1 MTNAAYSAARPNGWW
16 GMALFVATEATLF
29 GTLVGTWA
37 YLRFENTHWPPPPL
51 PNPPVLTPTILTVAL
66 LTTSVFMGL
75 AQRAAGARQRGR
87 AWLLVATAF
96 AVQTAYL
103 AWQLHDYVLAI
114 HAFPPRASAFG
125 SVYVTLLGLDHA
137 HVLVGLVLEA
147 WLLARLATR
156 LTRYRLVALRAAT
169 FYTHA
174 VNTITV
180 VVLVLTILPSL

>member
-1 MTNAAYSAARPNGWW
+1 MTQAAYSAARPNGWW

-29 GTLVGTWA
+29 GALVGTWA
-37 YLRFENTHWPPPPL
+37 YLRFENAHWPPPPL
-51 PNPPVLTPTILTVAL
+51 PDPPVLTPTLLTAGLITTSALVAL
-66 LTTSVFMGL
+66 AL
-75 AQRAAGARQRGR
+75 RAAKALSRGR
-87 AWLLVATAF
+87 AWFLVAVAF

-114 HAFPPRASAFG
+114 HAYPPSETAFG
-125 SVYVTLLGLDHA
+125 SVYATILGLDHA
-137 HVLVGLVLEA
+137 HVLVGLLLEA
-147 WLLARLATR
+147 WLLVRLATR
-156 LTRYRLVALRAAT
+156 LTRYRLVALQAIA

>member
-1 MTNAAYSAARPNGWW
+1 MTDAAYSAARPNGWW

-37 YLRFENTHWPPPPL
+37 YLRFENAHWPPPPL
-51 PNPPVLTPTILTVAL
+51 PNPQVLTPTLLTLAL
-66 LTTSVFMGL
+66 LTTSVFMAL
-75 AQRAAGARQRGR
+75 ANRAASAWRRGR

-96 AVQTAYL
+96 AVQTGYL

-114 HAFPPRASAFG
+114 HAYPPKESAFG
-125 SVYVTLLGLDHA
+125 SVYVTILGLDHA
-137 HVLVGLVLEA
+137 HVLVGLLLEA

-156 LTRYRLVALRAAT
+156 ISRYRLVALNAAA

-174 VNTITV
+174 VNTITA